1 MIKIKALHVILALA
15 GVLLASFGLEAALT
29 GGEGWSKYP
38 EILGG
43 YEILP
48 LLAMAAVLLAVWLVR
63 WVLGVSA
70 DFYERAAGDLKDE
83 ENSDA

>member
-1 MIKIKALHVILALA
+1 MIKIKALHVIFALA
-15 GVLLASFGLEAALT
+15 GFLLASFALEAVVT

-48 LLAMAAVLLAVWLVR
+48 LLAMAAVLVAAWLVR

-83 ENSDA
+83 ETGDA